1 MLAYGRSEH
10 ECLPNLEQDMLI
22 GDSSEH
28 ISLPRSKQDLLT
40 NGSLEHECYSAKRK
54 ICSLMAILSMYATQI
69 QRKIC

>member
-28 ISLPRSKQDLLT
+28 IFLLSVEHYLLIDGSSDLYLY
-40 NGSLEHECYSAKRK
+40 LDQIK
-54 ICSLMAILSMYATQI
+54 IY
-69 QRKIC
+69 